1 MCKRTLVSSYDLRP
15 RETLDLAWS
24 APAVSERKHTP
35 GAIPPHHRK
44 LAYTVAGTFFA
55 ILLIVG
61 LALKLFGDV
70 PVPWFWIV
78 VTPVFIT
85 GLIVLFL
92 WVRLSD

>member
-1 MCKRTLVSSYDLRP
+1 MTE
-15 RETLDLAWS
+15 RE
-24 APAVSERKHTP
+24 HTP
-35 GAIPPHHRK
+35 GAIPPHYRK
-44 LAYTVAGTFFA
+44 LAYIFAGSFFTVLLAAG
-55 ILLIVG
+55 LL
-61 LALKLFGDV
+61 LKLVGDV

>member
-1 MCKRTLVSSYDLRP
+1 MSD
-15 RETLDLAWS
+15 RE
-24 APAVSERKHTP
+24 HTP

-44 LAYTVAGTFFA
+44 LAYIVAGVFFG
-55 ILLIVG
+55 LLLVTG
-61 LALKLFGDV
+61 LALKLLADV

>member
-1 MCKRTLVSSYDLRP
+1 MT
-15 RETLDLAWS
+15 
-24 APAVSERKHTP
+24 ERKHTP

-44 LAYTVAGTFFA
+44 LAYIVAGVFFA
-55 ILLIVG
+55 LLLGTG
-61 LALKLFGDV
+61 LALKVLADV